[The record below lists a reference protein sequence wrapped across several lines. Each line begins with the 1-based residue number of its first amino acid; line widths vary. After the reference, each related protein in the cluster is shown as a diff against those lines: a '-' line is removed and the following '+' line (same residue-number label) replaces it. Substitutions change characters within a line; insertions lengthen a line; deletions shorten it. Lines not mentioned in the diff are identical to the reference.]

1 MWGKLIIE
9 RLIILIEIDL
19 FEISRINSIRIIH
32 LFSCLTGAFFLL
44 ILWNDGRKKV
54 ESAGNDLGAVFV
66 AFALL
71 LWSAMDLY
79 RLMGLMV
86 PGEVSVVLKT
96 FSAYNNAFFIA
107 SFPYFRYV
115 YNNQKRKHLLF
126 ANGKNWA
133 LIVFLINIFIVMFYT
148 ISWGENDRYAN
159 LVKNFDVVYS
169 VTTFTGLGY
178 AIFQT
183 FRRQKN
189 QRKAMSI
196 MAIIITL
203 LLILPQIFFAS
214 FFKIKHF
221 DVLSLTLLCS
231 QYALICLLIV
241 VAIDWI
247 NELNEEHHILT
258 TKDLENEIT
267 AKNHQIRFLE
277 ENIATTLANYEHL
290 KLETEANVV
299 KITQQEQKV
308 KLAELS
314 DRELMVLRKINKSYT
329 EIANEL
335 FIAKETVISHKKN
348 IETKLQISGKEN
360 LTEFA
365 KAYGILDDTGQG

>member
-1 MWGKLIIE
+1 MIE
-9 RLIILIEIDL
+9 LDL

-44 ILWNDGRKKV
+44 ILWNDGRKKI
-54 ESAGNDLGAVFV
+54 ESAGNDLGAIFV

-79 RLMGLMV
+79 RLLGLMV

-115 YNNQKRKHLLF
+115 YNDQKRKYPLF

-133 LIVFLINIFIVMFYT
+133 LIVFLVNILIVLFYT
-148 ISWGENDRYAN
+148 ISWGENDRHAN

-169 VTTFTGLGY
+169 VSSFAGLGY

-183 FRRQKN
+183 FRRQKT

-196 MAIIITL
+196 MAIVITL

-214 FFKIKHF
+214 FFKIKNF
-221 DVLSLTLLCS
+221 DILSLTLLCS

-247 NELNEEHHILT
+247 NELNEEFHNQS
-258 TKDLENEIT
+258 TKDLINELNL
-267 AKNHQIRFLE
+267 KNKEIRCLE
-277 ENIATTLANYEHL
+277 ENIAISTANYENL
-290 KLETEANVV
+290 KLETDANAVR
-299 KITQQEQKV
+299 ITEQEQKV

-314 DRELMVLRKINKSYT
+314 DREIMVLRKINKSYT

-348 IETKLQISGKEN
+348 IETKLQINGKEN
-360 LTEFA
+360 LTAFA
-365 KAYGILDDTGQG
+365 REHGILDDDVEQR